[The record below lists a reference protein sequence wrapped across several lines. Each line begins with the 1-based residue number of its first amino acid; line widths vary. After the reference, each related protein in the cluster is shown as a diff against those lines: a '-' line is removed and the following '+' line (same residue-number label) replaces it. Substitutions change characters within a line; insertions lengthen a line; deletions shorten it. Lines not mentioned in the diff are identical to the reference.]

1 MNFFKKL
8 FRGNTTPEE
17 EVQKQGDVPDFEVLK
32 RDGLRALNERNPL
45 EAVELLRQALQIQ
58 NDFEVR
64 FALSKALVGCNQLAK
79 AYEELQKL
87 AEIQPGNINVFIRL
101 AEVACEMKN
110 YTAMGEACER
120 GKLLDKDNVEI
131 NLLYARAC
139 LGVDDSVNALAMLT
153 KTILL
158 NENYTEAYQL
168 RGELLLKMGDLDGAE
183 ADVEWVLNHKITL
196 SDALLLK
203 ARIEEAQQH
212 HASAMEFYGK
222 VIAQN
227 PFNVD
232 AFRERGA
239 IRLAQGDKQG
249 AEEDMKQVLEL
260 SPEMQQ
266 EVSGDYSN

>member
-1 MNFFKKL
+1 MNFLKKL

-32 RDGLRALNERNPL
+32 RDGLRAFNERNPS
-45 EAVELLRQALQIQ
+45 EAVELLHQALQIQ

-64 FALSKALVGCNQLAK
+64 FALSNALVGCNQLAK

-87 AEIQPGNINVFIRL
+87 AEIHPDNINVFIL
-101 AEVACEMKN
+101 MAEVACEMKN

-203 ARIEEAQQH
+203 ARIEEARQH
-212 HASAMEFYGK
+212 HVSAMEFYGK

>member
-1 MNFFKKL
+1 M
-8 FRGNTTPEE
+8 
-17 EVQKQGDVPDFEVLK
+17 GDMEGADA
-32 RDGLRALNERNPL
+32 D
-45 EAVELLRQALQIQ
+45 
-58 NDFEVR
+58 
-64 FALSKALVGCNQLAK
+64 
-79 AYEELQKL
+79 
-87 AEIQPGNINVFIRL
+87 
-101 AEVACEMKN
+101 VAW
-110 YTAMGEACER
+110 
-120 GKLLDKDNVEI
+120 
-131 NLLYARAC
+131 
-139 LGVDDSVNALAMLT
+139 
-153 KTILL
+153 LL
-158 NENYTEAYQL
+158 NHDETNE
-168 RGELLLKMGDLDGAE
+168 
-183 ADVEWVLNHKITL
+183 
-196 SDALLLK
+196 DALLLK